1 MRGRTV
7 AILVT
12 LVVAGTGI
20 LEAASPGAAEGTQ
33 AVTAAAT
40 PSPDRAA
47 TPPDPR
53 ALTYPPLAM
62 YFPKPERILL
72 PNGLLVYLFEDHEL
86 PLLDMTIE
94 FKAGAIFDPP
104 DKAGLAS
111 LTAGLMR
118 VGGTE
123 ESAPDEID
131 DA

>member
-33 AVTAAAT
+33 AATAAAT

-62 YFPKPERILL
+62 SFPKPERILL

-86 PLLDMTIE
+86 PLLDAAID
-94 FKAGAIFDPP
+94 FKAGSMA
-104 DKAGLAS
+104 AS
-111 LTAGLMR
+111 RSG
-118 VGGTE
+118 
-123 ESAPDEID
+123 SS
-131 DA
+131 